1 MPLGFDLQ
9 PFYTK
14 RFKERKAQREKW
26 GIEKHDVAIGIVG
39 RLAPV
44 KNHTFFLEVI
54 EEVLQKTT
62 KSIKVFIVGDGAER
76 RPIEEIVSKINMRYD
91 NRITMT
97 SWISD
102 IGQFNAA
109 IDIMC
114 LTSTNEGTPISLI
127 EA

>member
-1 MPLGFDLQ
+1 M
-9 PFYTK
+9 
-14 RFKERKAQREKW
+14 
-26 GIEKHDVAIGIVG
+26 
-39 RLAPV
+39 
-44 KNHTFFLEVI
+44 I

-76 RPIEEIVSKINMRYD
+76 RPIEEIVSKINMPYD